1 MAGDGRVISV
11 APERLAGWLRRFD
24 EAHGATADCLVGN
37 LLVVAGADGARAE
50 IRLGWEPLIP
60 PPGGAVREAALEY
73 LLAAR
78 RIGAVLV
85 RKGGFAVGR
94 FVGSELAVAKVG
106 ARHVQGRTK
115 AGGWSQQRY
124 ARRREH
130 QAHRAYS
137 AAADTVAA
145 ILADDPGDFVVAG
158 GDRGAVTAVLADPRL
173 SRVQRAWAL
182 TGRQLVAV
190 GDPTRAVLVAFGDQ
204 IRAVQ
209 ISLNAAAQQL
219 DQGASRPIDQAPSA
233 SE

>member
-11 APERLAGWLRRFD
+11 APQRLAGWLRRFD
-24 EAHGATADCLVGN
+24 EAHGATPDSLDGN
-37 LLVVAGADGARAE
+37 LLVAAGADGARAE

-60 PPGGAVREAALEY
+60 PPDGAVREAVLAY
-73 LLAAR
+73 LVAPR
-78 RIGAVLV
+78 RVGAVLV

-94 FVGSELAVAKVG
+94 FVGSELAAAKVG

-145 ILADDPGDFVVAG
+145 ILGDDPGDFVVAG
-158 GDRGAVTAVLADPRL
+158 GDKGAVTAVLADPRL
-173 SRVQRAWAL
+173 SRVQRAWELA
-182 TGRQLVAV
+182 GRPVLPVA
-190 GDPTRAVLVAFGDQ
+190 DPNRTVLVAFADQ
-204 IRAVQ
+204 FRAVT
-209 ISLNAAAQQL
+209 ISLNTAAQQMG
-219 DQGASRPIDQAPSA
+219 QGASRPIDHPPSDR
-233 SE
+233 E

>member
-1 MAGDGRVISV
+1 MASEPRSILV
-11 APERLAGWLRRFD
+11 APERLDGWLRRFD
-24 EAHGATADCLVGN
+24 EAHGATADSLEGN
-37 LLVVAGADGARAE
+37 LLVLAGADGARAE

-60 PPGGAVREAALEY
+60 PPGGAVRAAALEY
-73 LLAAR
+73 LLAPR

-94 FVGSELAVAKVG
+94 FLGSDLVVAKVG

-130 QAHRAYS
+130 QTHRAYS

-145 ILADDPGDFVVAG
+145 IIADDPGDFVMAG
-158 GDRGAVTAVLADPRL
+158 GDRGAVAAVLADPRL
-173 SRVQRAWAL
+173 RAVQRAWER
-182 TGRQLVAV
+182 TGRQVLQV
-190 GDPTRAVLVAFGDQ
+190 GDPNRAVLVAFGDQ
-204 IRAVQ
+204 IRAVN

-219 DQGASRPIDQAPSA
+219 DQGASRPIDQAPSD